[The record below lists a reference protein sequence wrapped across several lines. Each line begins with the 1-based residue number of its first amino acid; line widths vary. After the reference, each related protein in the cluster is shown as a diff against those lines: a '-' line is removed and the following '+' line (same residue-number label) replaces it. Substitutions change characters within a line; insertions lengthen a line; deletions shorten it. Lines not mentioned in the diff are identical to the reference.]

1 MHSLRRLESDSRA
14 HCFEPWRVLIL
25 NVFRISRF
33 AVWISLCVFTLTAGA
48 QDLGTIRASTTIHG
62 DGTRSMIV
70 NNPDTGAME
79 ETVTDAAGK
88 TLRKAVYQVDESGQ
102 AKNALIYDAKGKLTS
117 KAVYQ
122 RDSTGRIDRETIFA
136 PNDQVIRR
144 RVYHYGAKNKVTGI
158 DEYDGAGQPVA
169 RAGGNTSRGRPNP
182 KRR

>member
-1 MHSLRRLESDSRA
+1 MLQSRMLKSGS
-14 HCFEPWRVLIL
+14 P
-25 NVFRISRF
+25 SRCLGH
-33 AVWISLCVFTLTAGA
+33 WQLCVPSLFRAPSFGFCIFFSVSGFAA
-48 QDLGTIRASTTIHG
+48 QAQEMDTIRASTTIRG

-88 TLRKAVYQVDESGQ
+88 TLRKTVYQVDETGQ
-102 AKNALIYDAKGKLTS
+102 AKNAIFYDAKGKLTS

-122 RDSTGRIDRETIFA
+122 RDSSGRIDRETIFA
-136 PNDQVIRR
+136 ANDQVLRR

-158 DEYDGAGQPVA
+158 DEFDGAGRPIIGQA
-169 RAGGNTSRGRPNP
+169 TRGRTDR

>member
-1 MHSLRRLESDSRA
+1 MLESVSRT
-14 HCFEPWRVLIL
+14 HCFEPLHVLIL
-25 NVFRISRF
+25 NVFRASHF
-33 AVWISLCVFTLTAGA
+33 AGRILLCALALTARA
-48 QDLGTIRASTTIHG
+48 QELGTIRASTTIHG

-88 TLRKAVYQVDESGQ
+88 TLRKTVYQVDESGQ
-102 AKNALIYDAKGKLTS
+102 AKNAIFYDPKGKLTS

-158 DEYDGAGQPVA
+158 DEYDAAGQPVA